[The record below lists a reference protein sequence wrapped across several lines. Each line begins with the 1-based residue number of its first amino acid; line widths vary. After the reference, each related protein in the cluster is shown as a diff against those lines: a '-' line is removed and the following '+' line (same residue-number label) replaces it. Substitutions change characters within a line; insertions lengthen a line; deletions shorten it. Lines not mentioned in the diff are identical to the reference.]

1 MKSLGEKK
9 ALSAWR
15 GGPIK
20 KKRLYEEVSERIEA
34 AILSRE
40 IQPGES
46 LPSEREI
53 MEIFGVGR
61 TAVRE
66 ALFALQKNGL
76 VKLSSGQ
83 RAVVAQPT
91 PDDLIEKISGP
102 ARHIISEPDR
112 LRQMQEA
119 RRLLEAFL
127 ARSAAQRATPE
138 QIQAL
143 EDALR
148 ANGRTI
154 DNPEAFVE
162 TNIEFH
168 HAIASIT
175 QNVFIEGLHRAVYS
189 WLKDQRTTSAQQPG
203 ACEAAYEWHEKIFA
217 AIRDGD
223 PDAAEQAM
231 LSHIDQAQTAYWNVR
246 ATMQQPSTKKGA

>member
-1 MKSLGEKK
+1 MKSASERK
-9 ALSAWR
+9 AMSAWQ

-20 KKRLYEEVSERIEA
+20 KKRLYEEISSRIEA

-40 IQPGES
+40 LLPGES
-46 LPSEREI
+46 LPSEREL
-53 MEIFGVGR
+53 MQIFGVGR

-66 ALFALQKNGL
+66 ALFALQKSGL
-76 VKLSSGQ
+76 IDLASGQ

-91 PDDLIEKISGP
+91 PDSLIEKFSGP

-112 LRQMQEA
+112 LRQLQNA

-127 ARSAAQRATPE
+127 ARTAAQCASSE

-143 EDALR
+143 EEALI
-148 ANGRTI
+148 ANGKTV
-154 DNPEAFVE
+154 DDPEAFVE
-162 TNIEFH
+162 TNIDFH
-168 HAIASIT
+168 HAIASVT

-189 WLKDQRTTSAQQPG
+189 WLKDQRSTSAQEPG
-203 ACEAAYEWHEKIFA
+203 AREAAYLWHEKIFA
-217 AIRDGD
+217 AIRDHD

-231 LSHIDQAQTAYWNVR
+231 LDHIDQAQTAYWNVR
-246 ATMQQPSTKKGA
+246 CGKGQSSRDT